1 MNGFT
6 DQMINAINDLV
17 SALDPHAIEAIQDTL
32 DAEGAPDSQRLIV
45 DLLWPVL
52 DAATLADHVI
62 VAYIRH

>member
-6 DQMINAINDLV
+6 NQMATAISDLV
-17 SALDPHAIEAIQDTL
+17 SALDPNAIEAIQDTL

-52 DAATLADHVI
+52 DAAQREDHGLNED
-62 VAYIRH
+62 